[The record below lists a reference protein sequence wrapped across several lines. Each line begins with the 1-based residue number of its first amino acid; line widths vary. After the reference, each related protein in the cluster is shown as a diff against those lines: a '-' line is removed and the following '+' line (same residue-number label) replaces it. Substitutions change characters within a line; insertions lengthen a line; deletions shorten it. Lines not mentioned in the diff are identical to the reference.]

1 MKFEYR
7 TENNAKAVAAFWGKT
22 LSDDDSYSIRAS
34 SADETEIFIFDVLG
48 WPFNDVNAL
57 VRDVAKIKTRDIL
70 VRLNS
75 PGGDPIDTFALYHA
89 LREHPAKVV
98 VRIESLAASAASF
111 LALAGDKV
119 QAYPSSLIMIHN
131 SFIATVGNQ
140 YQLREVAEILE
151 KIDDNMADVYEA
163 GTKVK
168 KREIVEMMKNETWL
182 NAKEAKEKGFIDE
195 IIDGKAAKALFD
207 LTIFSNVPETV
218 RPEVTPSFVE
228 RILREAG
235 FSRSEAKALL
245 ARGWQG
251 LTNSEAE
258 AAESLLV
265 KLQNLTSQIKAA
277 LTHNSTLADSEPDWG
292 DIDKT
297 KLPRNAFADQGEP
310 DKKSTWKYPHHW
322 VKNGKVGDDGV
333 YASGDMYLHKG
344 GLNAAWA
351 AAQGARTGKK
361 AAPEVIAHLEKHRKA
376 IGE

>member
-1 MKFEYR
+1 MWHKDLESDNKWFEV
-7 TENNAKAVAAFWGKT
+7 K
-22 LSDDDSYSIRAS
+22 SQDP
-34 SADETEIFIFDVLG
+34 ETAEILIYDVIG
-48 WPFNDVNAL
+48 WPFLDASAFL
-57 VRDVAKIKTRDIL
+57 KTLADIESNEIL
-70 VRLNS
+70 IRINS
-75 PGGDPIDTFALYHA
+75 PGGDLWDAMAIYNALISH
-89 LREHPAKVV
+89 KSKIIT
-98 VRIESLAASAASF
+98 RIESLAASAASF
-111 LALAGDKV
+111 VALAGSEV
-119 QAYPSSLIMIHN
+119 QAYPNAMFMIHEPWIV
-131 SFIATVGNQ
+131 FTGNR
-140 YQLREVAEILE
+140 YDLRETADILDKISTNMVDIYANNSRLGKKEIE
-151 KIDDNMADVYEA
+151 S
-163 GTKVK
+163 
-168 KREIVEMMKNETWL
+168 MMKEETWFT
-182 NAKEAKEKGFIDE
+182 AKEAKDNGFINTMLE
-195 IIDGKAAKALFD
+195 GKATRAKFD
-207 LTIFSNVPETV
+207 LSVYDNVPDDIKK
-218 RPEVTPSFVE
+218 EVTPSFVE

-292 DIDKT
+292 DVDKT